1 MTRAL
6 LSLALATRTDPRYWL
21 TEADPALVAT
31 ALDLL
36 HRKDGT

>member
-6 LSLALATRTDPRYWL
+6 LSLAIATRTDPRWWL

-36 HRKDGT
+36 NGKDPS